1 MQLALPLRRTLAAAG
16 LALAMLAA
24 SAAPAAAAG
33 EGDVR
38 FVKDAS
44 SDFDSYTSS
53 PSSGQAQWMR
63 DHFDRSKVYASYF
76 DSRTSWYPSGWSY
89 RDLYAIYKGSSV
101 ATQHPEWILKDAQG
115 RNLYIPYGCGGGS
128 CPQFAGDVGSPSF
141 RASWIDSMRQRLSA
155 GSYKGIY
162 IDDVNMRFRVG
173 DGNGD
178 GADPIDPRTGQV
190 MSFTT
195 WRRYV
200 AEFVEQ
206 VRAAFPSHEIVHN
219 AIWYSDQSD
228 QYVKRAH
235 QAADYVDLERGVTD
249 DGIRGGGGTWGYETY
264 LGYVDK
270 LHALGKSV
278 VFDSYAEDR
287 AGAEYN
293 VASYL
298 LVNESRDGVG
308 TSYRNTPDDWWSAGY
323 DLDLGAAKGR
333 RYVWNGLLRRDF
345 DDGYVLVNQP
355 DASRKTVS
363 TPGAIDLDGAAQP
376 TTTLG
381 DAEGVVLRG
390 ALATPPVDPG
400 SIVLD
405 PVPNPVK
412 RRPATGGDVTT
423 KRRGKRKAKRAHASR
438 MRHAVLLRGKV
449 RKGRHGKVTLVVKRK
464 TRGGAHTVRRTTA
477 RVSANGRFT
486 RLVRSLKP
494 ARYVVVASYAK
505 RSGVTVPLRKRH
517 FKIRY

>member
-1 MQLALPLRRTLAAAG
+1 MPLLSRLRRTLAVAGLAAG
-16 LALAMLAA
+16 LLAA
-24 SAAPAAAAG
+24 SAAPALAAG

-44 SDFDSYTSS
+44 SDFDSYTSN
-53 PSSGQAQWMR
+53 PSAAQAQWMR
-63 DHFDRSKVYASYF
+63 DHFHRSKVYASYF

-89 RDLYAIYKGSSV
+89 RDLYAIYKGSST
-101 ATQHPEWILKDAQG
+101 AIQHPEWILKDGQG
-115 RNLYIPYGCGGGS
+115 RNLYIPYGCGSGS

-141 RASWIDSMRQRLSA
+141 RANWIDNMRQRLNA
-155 GSYKGIY
+155 GNYKGIY

-173 DGNGD
+173 DGDGD
-178 GADPIDPRTGQV
+178 SADPIDPRTGQV

-206 VRAAFPSHEIVHN
+206 IRAAFPSHEIVHN
-219 AIWYSDQSD
+219 AIWYADQND

-249 DGIRGGGGTWGYETY
+249 DGITGGGGTWGYETY

-287 AGAEYN
+287 AEAEYN

-308 TSYRNTPDDWWSAGY
+308 TSYRNTPDDWWGAAY

-333 RYVWNGLLRRDF
+333 RYEWNGLLRRDF
-345 DDGYVLVNQP
+345 DGGYVLVNQP
-355 DASRKTVS
+355 DASTKTVA
-363 TPGAIDLDGAAQP
+363 TPGAVNLDGAAQP

-381 DAEGVVLRG
+381 EATGVVLRG
-390 ALATPPVDPG
+390 ATATAPPPG

-412 RRPATGGDVTT
+412 RKPGNGGDVKTQSR
-423 KRRGKRKAKRAHASR
+423 KRSKRARASR

-449 RKGRHGKVTLVVKRK
+449 RRGRHGKVRLVVKRK
-464 TRGGAHTVRRTTA
+464 TRNGVRTVRTTTA
-477 RVSANGRFT
+477 QVSSNGRFT
-486 RLVRSLKP
+486 RLVRPLKP
-494 ARYVVVASYAK
+494 ARYVVVASYSK
-505 RSGVTVPLRKRH
+505 RSGVAVPLRKSH